1 MTEAC
6 SSMSFI
12 PIDEQDSTGQLG
24 GVCVGKPAP
33 HVELRIGQPVLDQKQ
48 VDTTEVSV
56 VRSELFREGHVLTRG
71 PHVMEYYWGLPTETA
86 AVLSADGWLDTGDVG
101 WMDEAGRL
109 WLLGRSKDVIKSG
122 SENVFASEVIIIF
135 VFLASVRNVTQFH
148 LHVRNCRDDKIAGL
162 LPYGAIGMNY
172 YVIVPTQRPASFR
185 FIVFGSF
192 N

>member
-33 HVELRIGQPVLDQKQ
+33 HVELRIGLPAMEQNLVGAKESPIVK
-48 VDTTEVSV
+48 SG
-56 VRSELFREGHVLTRG
+56 LFREGNVLTRG
-71 PHVMEYYWGLPTETA
+71 PHVMDLYWGLPTETA

-101 WMDEAGRL
+101 WMDESGRL

-122 SENVFASEVIIIF
+122 GENVYAAEVILSLHFSLLWDSQIF
-135 VFLASVRNVTQFH
+135 VSPSCF
-148 LHVRNCRDDKIAGL
+148 
-162 LPYGAIGMNY
+162 
-172 YVIVPTQRPASFR
+172 
-185 FIVFGSF
+185 
-192 N
+192 